1 MTRLYKQ
8 IIIAVDRSNEASYA
22 FHTALGI
29 ASRNI
34 GATLHIVHVVD
45 SAIFSPLGSGL
56 ESTSIEEAQR
66 EAQEL
71 VDRFARQAEDYGL
84 PYVRTAVEF
93 GSAKNILAK
102 DYANEVEADLI
113 ICGATGKSGFQ
124 RMFVG
129 SVSEAI
135 VRTATCDVLV
145 IRTPEHLWESEQ

>member
-22 FHTALGI
+22 FQTALGI
-29 ASRNI
+29 ASRNV
-34 GATLHIVHVVD
+34 GATLHIVHVID
-45 SAIFSPLGSGL
+45 SAVFSPLGSGM

-66 EAQEL
+66 QAEEL
-71 VDRFARQAEDYGL
+71 VAQFSRQAEDYGL
-84 PYVRTAVEF
+84 LYVRTAIEF
-93 GSAKNILAK
+93 GAAKNIIAK
-102 DYANEVEADLI
+102 DYASEVGADLI

-135 VRTATCDVLV
+135 VRMAACDVLV
-145 IRTPEHLWESEQ
+145 IRTPEHLWETDS